1 MDQKLYELAKKIEN
15 YKERVTNEE
24 MTKTAFVMPFFEI
37 LGYDTRNPFEFVP
50 EFTADIADLKGEK
63 VDYGIFINDEVEFIV
78 ECKNWKEN
86 LLNHD
91 KQLNRYF
98 NVVDSH
104 IGILTNGIHYKFFTD
119 LEEPNRMDKNPFYEF
134 NILDIN
140 EKDIIQLKKFTK
152 ATFDR
157 HKILDTAE
165 ELKYLT
171 LLKGNLKT
179 EFENPSDELISCML
193 NNIYDGI
200 KTAKIKE
207 KFSPILKKALNE
219 YFNDLVR
226 DKLESAFQFKV
237 EKQEEEIIENSNENI
252 SEVIDNKAPVTTEE
266 EIVGFS
272 IVKSI
277 LLDSVP
283 EINKITFKDTLS
295 YFSILFEDNTRKWIC
310 RLYFNSQNKYISFP
324 VLENGERTLK
334 EEKIS
339 LANIYEISKYKNRIQ
354 EIVNLYI

>member
-1 MDQKLYELAKKIEN
+1 MDQKIYELAKKIEN

-24 MTKTAFVMPFFEI
+24 MTKTAFIMPFFEI

-78 ECKNWKEN
+78 ECKNWKED
-86 LLNHD
+86 LSNHD

-119 LEEPNRMDKNPFYEF
+119 LEEQNKMDKNPFYEF

-140 EKDIIQLKKFTK
+140 EKDFIQLKKFTK

-171 LLKGNLKT
+171 LLKGNMKA
-179 EFENPSDELISCML
+179 EFENPSDDFIACIL
-193 NNIYDGI
+193 NNIYDGV
-200 KTAKIKE
+200 KTAKVKE
-207 KFSPILKKALNE
+207 KFRPILKKAINE
-219 YFNDLVR
+219 YFNDLLR
-226 DKLESAFQFKV
+226 DKLETAFQFKV
-237 EKQEEEIIENSNENI
+237 ETQEEEIVEPSGEI
-252 SEVIDNKAPVTTEE
+252 IDDKTPVTTEE

-272 IVKSI
+272 IIKSM
-277 LLDSVP
+277 LLDITP
-283 EINKITFKDTLS
+283 EIDKITYKDTLS
-295 YFSILFEDNTRKWIC
+295 YFNILFEDNTRKWIC

-324 VLENGERTLK
+324 VLEEGERTLK
-334 EEKIS
+334 EEKVPLS
-339 LANIYEISKYKNRIQ
+339 SIYEITKHKNRIE
-354 EIVNLYI
+354 EIVKLYI

>member
-1 MDQKLYELAKKIEN
+1 MDQKIYELAKKIEN

-24 MTKTAFVMPFFEI
+24 MTKTAFIMPFFEI

-78 ECKNWKEN
+78 ECKNWKED
-86 LLNHD
+86 LSNHD

-119 LEEPNRMDKNPFYEF
+119 LEEQNKMDKNPFYEF

-140 EKDIIQLKKFTK
+140 EKDFIQLKKFTK

-171 LLKGNLKT
+171 LLKGNMKA
-179 EFENPSDELISCML
+179 EFENPSDDFIACIL
-193 NNIYDGI
+193 NNIYDGV
-200 KTAKIKE
+200 KTAKVKE
-207 KFSPILKKALNE
+207 KFRPILKKAINE
-219 YFNDLVR
+219 YFNDLLR
-226 DKLESAFQFKV
+226 DKLETAFQFKV
-237 EKQEEEIIENSNENI
+237 EAQEEEIVEPSGEI
-252 SEVIDNKAPVTTEE
+252 IDDKTPVTTEE

-272 IVKSI
+272 IIKSM
-277 LLDSVP
+277 LLDITP
-283 EINKITFKDTLS
+283 EIDKITYKDTLS
-295 YFSILFEDNTRKWIC
+295 YFNILFEDNTRKWIC

-324 VLENGERTLK
+324 VLEEGERTLK
-334 EEKIS
+334 EEKVPLS
-339 LANIYEISKYKNRIQ
+339 SIYEITKHKNRIE
-354 EIVNLYI
+354 EIVKLYI

>member
-1 MDQKLYELAKKIEN
+1 MDQKIYELAKRIEN

-24 MTKTAFVMPFFEI
+24 MTKTAFIMPFFEI

-78 ECKNWKEN
+78 ECKNWKED
-86 LLNHD
+86 LSNHD

-119 LEEPNRMDKNPFYEF
+119 LEEPNKMDKNPFYEF

-140 EKDIIQLKKFTK
+140 EKDFVQLKKFTK

-171 LLKGNLKT
+171 LIKGNMKA
-179 EFENPSDELISCML
+179 EFENPSDDFIACML
-193 NNIYDGI
+193 NNIYDGV
-200 KTAKIKE
+200 KTAKVKE
-207 KFSPILKKALNE
+207 KFRPILKKAINE
-219 YFNDLVR
+219 YFNDLLR
-226 DKLESAFQFKV
+226 DKLETAFQFKV
-237 EKQEEEIIENSNENI
+237 ETQEEEIKVETSDEI
-252 SEVIDNKAPVTTEE
+252 IDDKAPVTTEE

-272 IVKSI
+272 IIKSM
-277 LLDSVP
+277 LLDIIP
-283 EINKITFKDTLS
+283 EIDKITFKDTLS
-295 YFSILFEDNTRKWIC
+295 YFNILFEDNTRKWIC

-339 LANIYEISKYKNRIQ
+339 LSSIYEITKHKNRIE
-354 EIVNLYI
+354 EIVKLYI

>member
-1 MDQKLYELAKKIEN
+1 MDQKIYELAKKIEN

-50 EFTADIADLKGEK
+50 EFTADIADSKGEK

-86 LLNHD
+86 LINHD

-119 LEEPNRMDKNPFYEF
+119 LEEQNRMDKNPFYEF

-140 EKDIIQLKKFTK
+140 EKDFIQLKKFTK
-152 ATFDR
+152 STFDR

-171 LLKGNLKT
+171 LLKWNLKA
-179 EFENPSDELISCML
+179 EFENPSDDFINCML

-200 KTAKIKE
+200 KTAKVKE

-219 YFNDLVR
+219 YFNDLLR
-226 DKLESAFQFKV
+226 DKLETAFQFKV
-237 EKQEEEIIENSNENI
+237 EAPQE
-252 SEVIDNKAPVTTEE
+252 SEVLEITNEVINEKIPVTTEE

-272 IVKSI
+272 IIKSL
-277 LLDSVP
+277 LLDT
-283 EINKITFKDTLS
+283 IQQIDKITFKDTMS

-324 VLENGERTLK
+324 VLENGQRTLK
-334 EEKIS
+334 EEKIMLS
-339 LANIYEISKYKNRIQ
+339 SVYEIIKYKNRI
-354 EIVNLYI
+354 EEVVNLYKV

>member
-1 MDQKLYELAKKIEN
+1 MEQKINELAKKIEN

-24 MTKTAFVMPFFEI
+24 MTKTAFIMPFFEI

-63 VDYGIFINDEVEFIV
+63 VDYGIFINDKVEFIV

-86 LLNHD
+86 LSNHD

-119 LEEPNRMDKNPFYEF
+119 LEEPNKMDKNPFYEF

-140 EKDIIQLKKFTK
+140 EKDFIQLKKFTK
-152 ATFDR
+152 ITFDR

-171 LLKGNLKT
+171 LLKGNMKA
-179 EFENPSDELISCML
+179 EFENPSDDFISCIL
-193 NNIYDGI
+193 NNIYDGV
-200 KTAKIKE
+200 KTAKVKE
-207 KFSPILKKALNE
+207 KFRPILKKAINE
-219 YFNDLVR
+219 YFNDLLR
-226 DKLESAFQFKV
+226 DKLETAFQFKV
-237 EKQEEEIIENSNENI
+237 ETQEEEIVQP
-252 SEVIDNKAPVTTEE
+252 SEEIIDDKVPVTTEE
-266 EIVGFS
+266 EIIGFS
-272 IVKSI
+272 IVKSM
-277 LLDSVP
+277 LLDIIP
-283 EINKITFKDTLS
+283 EIDKITYKDTLS
-295 YFSILFEDNTRKWIC
+295 YFNILFEDNTRKWIC

-339 LANIYEISKYKNRIQ
+339 LCSIYEITKHKNRIE

>member
-1 MDQKLYELAKKIEN
+1 MEQKIYELAKKIEN

-78 ECKNWKEN
+78 ECKNWKDN

-104 IGILTNGIHYKFFTD
+104 IGILTNGIQYKFFTD
-119 LEEPNRMDKNPFYEF
+119 LEESNRMDKNPFYEF

-140 EKDIIQLKKFTK
+140 EKDFIQLKKFTK

-171 LLKGNLKT
+171 LLKGNLKS
-179 EFENPSDELISCML
+179 EFENPSDDFISCML

-200 KTAKIKE
+200 KTAKVKE

-219 YFNDLVR
+219 YFNDLLR
-226 DKLESAFQFKV
+226 DKLETAFQIKV
-237 EKQEEEIIENSNENI
+237 EAPQEQEVVETTA
-252 SEVIDNKAPVTTEE
+252 EVIEDKAPVTTEE

-272 IVKSI
+272 IIKSL
-277 LLDSVP
+277 LLDT
-283 EINKITFKDTLS
+283 INQIDKITFKDTLS
-295 YFSILFEDNTRKWIC
+295 YFGILFEDNTRKWIC

-334 EEKIS
+334 EEKIQLS
-339 LANIYEISKYKNRIQ
+339 SIYEIVKHKNRI
-354 EIVNLYI
+354 EEVVKLYTN